1 MYHQRTVAVAIFA
14 HVFEAKAAGQI
25 EIKLNCS
32 ELPRTSYRV
41 DQLDVNFRAIKRRF
55 ALHALE
61 RHTQFGKRALER
73 FGCTAPVLCRARV
86 ILRVRRI
93 PIRKLYYI
101 FAEAESLH
109 HSECEIDACL
119 DL

>member
-1 MYHQRTVAVAIFA
+1 MYHQRTMAVAIFT
-14 HVFEAKAAGQI
+14 HVFEAKSARQI
-25 EIKLNCS
+25 EIKLNCG
-32 ELPRTSYRV
+32 ELPRASNCI
-41 DQLDVNFRAIKRRF
+41 DQFNVNFRTVKRRF

-101 FAEAESLH
+101 FAEAKSLH
-109 HSECEIDACL
+109 HSEREIDACL
-119 DL
+119 NL